1 MVWSRATVA
10 DEVVE
15 VDILIDVHF
24 LTHAVSGAED
34 TCFRDSETQGD
45 FIGVLVKIDQH
56 AQQFV
61 GGSERGEVLR
71 RSEEKCGYR
80 ILKDLRNSISFSPEN
95 ITGLSAVSD
104 SSTIFCPMASLSLA
118 LYCLISSWRFSIG
131 IFVSFCR
138 LSRSSI
144 LCLSLWR

>member
-61 GGSERGEVLR
+61 GGSERGEVPSQIGGEMRIQDSERFAKLNFLFTGKHHGTE
-71 RSEEKCGYR
+71 RSQRLLHNLLPDGFTFPGF
-80 ILKDLRNSISFSPEN
+80 ILPDFL
-95 ITGLSAVSD
+95 L
-104 SSTIFCPMASLSLA
+104 
-118 LYCLISSWRFSIG
+118 RFSIG